1 MGIGLEIFLV
11 LKNLFIYTNVQK
23 RKVYYS
29 SRSNGNTSFQVSCTF
44 RLISGLFFG
53 VPIDTVLQLKH
64 IGSGLQMVRAT
75 LALQAEQVAVTQLRE
90 THILIKLTHYIYPW
104 GLRLTKQTLPFNRR
118 QDHIKQTWSSSYNI
132 FKIKYNQ
139 YIYIK

>member
-23 RKVYYS
+23 IKVYYS
-29 SRSNGNTSFQVSCTF
+29 SRSNANTSFQVSCTF
-44 RLISGLFFG
+44 CLISGLFFG
-53 VPIDTVLQLKH
+53 VPSDTVLQLKH
-64 IGSGLQMVRAT
+64 IGSGLQMVRPT

-90 THILIKLTHYIYPW
+90 THILIKLTHCIYPW
-104 GLRLTKQTLPFNRR
+104 CLRLTKQPLPFNRR
-118 QDHIKQTWSSSYNI
+118 EDHIKQTWSSSYTI
-132 FKIKYNQ
+132 CKIKYNK